1 MRQLRRVLRAF
12 TSDGIRLAPPVRPK
26 AAIFLLW
33 SLRFGL
39 TWLIAHE
46 CLTLVIEKFDAVSH
60 ALSSM

>member
-1 MRQLRRVLRAF
+1 MF
-12 TSDGIRLAPPVRPK
+12 HRL

-39 TWLIAHE
+39 TWLIAYE